1 MCSLKTGTLFIRRFL
16 KKTKECADLSF
27 WRGGQLQNGNN
38 LWLHS
43 AVELKNTVR
52 EQHDSQTSFSSA
64 KQKLETEWEMC
75 RREFDAR
82 IALVMLMEGRGN
94 SATASSP
101 TSLDQTRPPVQL
113 MKLLDGAGDPGGGR
127 RHQAESGLHYFSE
140 DQKRQVRDRIT
151 FLPISLQFPGSCIC
165 ICILLALSI

>member
-1 MCSLKTGTLFIRRFL
+1 MCLLKTGNLLLDHLL
-16 KKTKECADLSF
+16 KKKTPKECADLSY

-43 AVELKNTVR
+43 AAELKNTVR
-52 EQHDSQTSFSSA
+52 EQQDSQTSFSSA
-64 KQKLETEWEMC
+64 KQKLETKWEMC
-75 RREFDAR
+75 RREYDAR

-94 SATASSP
+94 SAAASSP
-101 TSLDQTRPPVQL
+101 TSLDQSRPPVQL

-127 RHQAESGLHYFSE
+127 RHQAESGLQYFSD

-151 FLPISLQFPGSCIC
+151 FMTISHQLPGFCRHYQYST
-165 ICILLALSI
+165 